1 MEVSTPFRQ
10 NLRRRS
16 LLNVSAVSSPLRK
29 STVGGADVSL
39 LEPADDEK
47 ERTNRRSMVAMQR
60 RLTNITSSSMSPLVD
75 SNPIIDESQIKDH
88 LRICTKLYTE
98 NRISAKNAWQ
108 LHVIDVMRKIAS
120 TDNANVLQVAGSS
133 LDIGAKVYGLRVD
146 DVHAKGLQLASSM
159 AKSNE
164 KQTNEENEEDGNT
177 SLDQQQR
184 KRSAKKKTKKLAAD
198 KRNVVIKEEKNLYGS
213 IKHVESVVFSTKEN
227 IDVSATDNLF
237 THKLPTNPASH
248 QFMLLYV
255 FIQKYLV

>member
-39 LEPADDEK
+39 LVVNQLSQYKVLLSLYLKEPADDEK

-164 KQTNEENEEDGNT
+164 KQTNEENGELICLLCTLLLMIFFRRGWGHI
-177 SLDQQQR
+177 S
-184 KRSAKKKTKKLAAD
+184 RSTTKKEKCKEKD
-198 KRNVVIKEEKNLYGS
+198 KKAGS
-213 IKHVESVVFSTKEN
+213 
-227 IDVSATDNLF
+227 
-237 THKLPTNPASH
+237 
-248 QFMLLYV
+248 
-255 FIQKYLV
+255 

>member
-98 NRISAKNAWQ
+98 N
-108 LHVIDVMRKIAS
+108 V
-120 TDNANVLQVAGSS
+120 S
-133 LDIGAKVYGLRVD
+133 LNICFVGF
-146 DVHAKGLQLASSM
+146 
-159 AKSNE
+159 
-164 KQTNEENEEDGNT
+164 
-177 SLDQQQR
+177 
-184 KRSAKKKTKKLAAD
+184 KL
-198 KRNVVIKEEKNLYGS
+198 IIFL
-213 IKHVESVVFSTKEN
+213 IQEN
-227 IDVSATDNLF
+227 ISKKCLAVAR
-237 THKLPTNPASH
+237 
-248 QFMLLYV
+248 Y
-255 FIQKYLV
+255 

>member
-39 LEPADDEK
+39 LVVNQLSQYKVLLSLYLKEPADDEK

-98 NRISAKNAWQ
+98 N
-108 LHVIDVMRKIAS
+108 V
-120 TDNANVLQVAGSS
+120 S
-133 LDIGAKVYGLRVD
+133 LNICFVGF
-146 DVHAKGLQLASSM
+146 
-159 AKSNE
+159 
-164 KQTNEENEEDGNT
+164 
-177 SLDQQQR
+177 
-184 KRSAKKKTKKLAAD
+184 KL
-198 KRNVVIKEEKNLYGS
+198 IIFL
-213 IKHVESVVFSTKEN
+213 IQEN
-227 IDVSATDNLF
+227 ISKKCLAVAR
-237 THKLPTNPASH
+237 
-248 QFMLLYV
+248 Y
-255 FIQKYLV
+255 